1 MATTL
6 LTSEPI
12 GTRDQAIISAS
23 GVLNLVNDTFGDTI
37 PLDPIQY
44 VSVQAVGAFT
54 GTLTFEVSDDKVTWI
69 AKTLTS
75 PAGVSASTM
84 TVPGMFSGDM
94 GARYFRV
101 KATALSAGTPTVYIY
116 GSSESQSSSI
126 VSISG
131 TPTVNLGTGGT
142 GATALGKAEDAVAA
156 SGDTGVGILGVR
168 IPTTPA
174 SPTSAAGD
182 YGHLA
187 IDLEGKQVISG
198 TGGPETYWDANV
210 AFTTTSDVALIA
222 AAAAGIRRFIKTLIL
237 ENTGAAVARF
247 LLRDGTTTKAT
258 FTIPANS
265 TLVVNF
271 DQPWRGTAATVVN
284 GQLGA
289 AGTVTVTALGFL
301 GV

>member
-1 MATTL
+1 MATITL
-6 LTSEPI
+6 TNEVI
-12 GTRDQAIISAS
+12 GARDHVVIAGSATL
-23 GVLNLVNDTFGDTI
+23 GALNDSYGEALA
-37 PLDPIQY
+37 LDPVQSVVVQLVGGFTATVTFQ
-44 VSVQAVGAFT
+44 VSN
-54 GTLTFEVSDDKVTWI
+54 DKLNWYS
-69 AKTLTS
+69 KTLTS
-75 PAGVSASTM
+75 PSGTISTTSNAAGI
-84 TVPGMFSGDM
+84 FSGDI

-101 KATALSAGTPTVYIY
+101 IATAFTSGPLSVFIY
-116 GSSESQSSSI
+116 GSSQSQAPTSI
-126 VSISG
+126 TISG

-174 SPTSAAGD
+174 APTSAAGD
-182 YGHLA
+182 YGHFA

-198 TGGPETYWDANV
+198 TGGPETTWDANV

-222 AAAAGIRRFIKTLIL
+222 AGAAGIRRFIKTLIL

-247 LLRDGTTTKAT
+247 LLRDGTTTRAT